1 MEILINIVYAFVL
14 TTWSFTHPTRY
25 VMGYFIY
32 VSSYL
37 GWFNQDILIGGVE
50 YGEFLFNLLALL
62 PVIFRWIEIDVR
74 IKAVII
80 LLSMFY
86 LYGLIK
92 PIIDGHQVWM
102 LSVKASK
109 SMTAYFFLFYV
120 IAFYKQMEW
129 EKIFRFLTII
139 AVYYAFLYIINWIGL
154 PIRPPFYI
162 KQDFI
167 QCFFDSFM
175 LLAICYQL
183 TKENPFALNNLWIWV
198 VLLGGIYVG
207 GYFSLLVVALFI
219 LGVIFLSQSVK
230 HPLVWMMLAF
240 SVVLLFVIGIICEE
254 ALWHIWKEHQ
264 AALDSRSYYNEFRW
278 QLIAKEF
285 LGGYGY
291 LSRDTRL
298 VSLNSMADS
307 SSYMTDLSFVDAG
320 YVDLLGRFGLI
331 GTILLLLVP
340 GYFLWKTTW
349 NRQTLPFILMVISF
363 YAVNVTWSVF
373 SYPQGIIVLALVY
386 AYLFQ
391 NNKIE
396 IWQES

>member
-92 PIIDGHQVWM
+92 PIIDGHQGWM

-167 QCFFDSFM
+167 QCFLILSCC
-175 LLAICYQL
+175 L
-183 TKENPFALNNLWIWV
+183 P
-198 VLLGGIYVG
+198 YVT
-207 GYFSLLVVALFI
+207 
-219 LGVIFLSQSVK
+219 
-230 HPLVWMMLAF
+230 
-240 SVVLLFVIGIICEE
+240 
-254 ALWHIWKEHQ
+254 
-264 AALDSRSYYNEFRW
+264 N
-278 QLIAKEF
+278 
-285 LGGYGY
+285 
-291 LSRDTRL
+291 
-298 VSLNSMADS
+298 
-307 SSYMTDLSFVDAG
+307 
-320 YVDLLGRFGLI
+320 
-331 GTILLLLVP
+331 
-340 GYFLWKTTW
+340 
-349 NRQTLPFILMVISF
+349 
-363 YAVNVTWSVF
+363 
-373 SYPQGIIVLALVY
+373 
-386 AYLFQ
+386 
-391 NNKIE
+391 
-396 IWQES
+396 

>member
-80 LLSMFY
+80 FLSMFY

-92 PIIDGHQVWM
+92 PIIDGHQGWM

-129 EKIFRFLTII
+129 EKLFRFLTII
-139 AVYYAFLYIINWIGL
+139 AVYYASLYIVNWIGL

-175 LLAICYQL
+175 LLALCYQL
-183 TKENPFALNNLWIWV
+183 TKENPFALNNLWICV

-219 LGVIFLSQSVK
+219 LGVIFLSQSVM